1 MNINIKRE
9 LLLPALQRANGV
21 IEKRQSIP
29 ILSNV
34 LFQCDAQQLIITATD
49 TEVEV
54 NTMMSLGTQEQVKA
68 AIPARKLFDI
78 CKELPENSDIKI
90 ELSANKAKIK
100 SGRSRFTLALSS
112 GQEFPKI
119 GDFDNLCEFKM
130 DVGLLKNL
138 IDKTEFAMALQDVRH
153 YLNGLLLEV
162 QGDLIRAVA
171 TDGHRLAMAEESIKV
186 ESETLV
192 QSIIPRKGVIEINR
206 LLTAFGK
213 NTKAELRLGTN
224 HLKIMIS
231 DEVSLTTKL
240 LEGAFPNY
248 KKVIPSQTA
257 NPLYINKE
265 VLRGGL
271 NRAAVLASDRNPL
284 VKMNITK
291 ELVMVTGSN
300 HEQEEAVEELEA
312 EYSGEPIE
320 VGFNASY
327 LQDILQVIPG
337 DNIRIDLQGA
347 DVSCLVSTPNNE
359 DLTYVVMPMRI

>member
-29 ILSNV
+29 VLSNV
-34 LFQCDAQQLIITATD
+34 LFHCDAQQLTITATD

-54 NTMMSLGTQEQVKA
+54 NTSMSLGTQEQAKV

-90 ELSANKAKIK
+90 ELSSKQAKIR

-119 GDFDNLCEFKM
+119 GDFDNLCEFKIEI
-130 DVGLLKNL
+130 GLLKNL

-162 QGDLIRAVA
+162 KDNLIRTVA
-171 TDGHRLAMAEESIKV
+171 TDGHRLAMAEENVKA
-186 ESETLV
+186 ESGELI

-206 LLTAFGK
+206 LLSGFDKT
-213 NTKAELRLGTN
+213 TQAEVRLGTN
-224 HLKIMIS
+224 HLKITIS

-248 KKVIPSQTA
+248 NKVIPSQTLT
-257 NPLYINKE
+257 PLHIDKE

-284 VKMNITK
+284 VKMNISR
-291 ELVMVTGSN
+291 ELVMVTGTN

-312 EYSGEPIE
+312 EYTGDSLE

-337 DNIRIDLQGA
+337 DSVRIDLQGS
-347 DVSCLVSTPNNE
+347 DVSCLVSAPNNE

>member
-21 IEKRQSIP
+21 IEKRQTIP

-34 LFQCDAQQLIITATD
+34 LFHCEAQQLTITATD

-54 NTMMSLGTQEQVKA
+54 NTTIPLGTQEQIKV

-78 CKELPENSDIKI
+78 CKELPENSNIKI
-90 ELSANKAKIK
+90 ELTSKQAKI
-100 SGRSRFTLALSS
+100 SSARSRFILALSTA
-112 GQEFPKI
+112 QEFPKI
-119 GDFDNLCEFKM
+119 GDFESLCEFNV
-130 DVGLLKNL
+130 DVGILKNL

-162 QGDLIRAVA
+162 NDMNIRAVA
-171 TDGHRLAMAEESIKV
+171 TDGHRLAMVEENVKTQTEELI
-186 ESETLV
+186 

-206 LLTAFGK
+206 LLNAFDK
-213 NTKAELRLGTN
+213 STKAYLSLGTN
-224 HLKIMIS
+224 HLKVMIR
-231 DEVSLTTKL
+231 DEVSLSTKL
-240 LEGAFPNY
+240 LEGSFPNY
-248 KKVIPSQTA
+248 RKVIPAQTET
-257 NPLYINKE
+257 PLYIDKE

-271 NRAAVLASDRNPL
+271 NRAAILASDRNPL

-291 ELVMVTGSN
+291 ELVLVKGSN

-312 EYSGEPIE
+312 DYNGEPIE

-327 LQDILQVIPG
+327 LQDIIQAIPG
-337 DNIRIDLQGA
+337 DGVRIDVQGP
-347 DVSCLVSTPNNE
+347 DVSCLISALDNE

>member
-54 NTMMSLGTQEQVKA
+54 NTSMSLGTQEQVKV

-90 ELSANKAKIK
+90 DLSSKQAKIK

-119 GDFDNLCEFKM
+119 GDFDNLCEFKIEI
-130 DVGLLKNL
+130 GLLKNL
-138 IDKTEFAMALQDVRH
+138 LDKTEFAMALQDVRH

-162 QGDLIRAVA
+162 QDGLIRAVA
-171 TDGHRLAMAEESIKV
+171 TDGHRLAMAEENVRAEPGKLI
-186 ESETLV
+186 

-206 LLTAFGK
+206 LLSGFDKA
-213 NTKAELRLGTN
+213 TKAELRLGTN
-224 HLKIMIS
+224 HLKM
-231 DEVSLTTKL
+231 T
-240 LEGAFPNY
+240 
-248 KKVIPSQTA
+248 SQ
-257 NPLYINKE
+257 
-265 VLRGGL
+265 V
-271 NRAAVLASDRNPL
+271 
-284 VKMNITK
+284 
-291 ELVMVTGSN
+291 
-300 HEQEEAVEELEA
+300 Q
-312 EYSGEPIE
+312 
-320 VGFNASY
+320 F
-327 LQDILQVIPG
+327 
-337 DNIRIDLQGA
+337 
-347 DVSCLVSTPNNE
+347 
-359 DLTYVVMPMRI
+359 